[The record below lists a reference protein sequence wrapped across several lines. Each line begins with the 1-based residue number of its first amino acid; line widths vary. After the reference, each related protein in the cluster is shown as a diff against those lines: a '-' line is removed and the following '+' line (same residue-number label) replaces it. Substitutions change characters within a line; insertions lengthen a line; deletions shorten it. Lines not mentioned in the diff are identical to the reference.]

1 MIDAEGTEL
10 QPGDI
15 VEWLRAG
22 SLNIPND
29 LHIVTEKQDGG
40 EGIIRVKC
48 ICTDCLED
56 DERPLDIFY
65 FQQTNVRLVER
76 MPTPEYYKHTRSG

>member
-15 VEWLRAG
+15 VEWLMAPVVG
-22 SLNIPND
+22 LSND
-29 LHIVTEKQDGG
+29 LNVVTNKQDGG
-40 EGIIRVKC
+40 EDIIRVKC
-48 ICTDCLED
+48 ICTECLED

-65 FQQTNVRLVER
+65 FKQDRVRLVER
-76 MPTPEYYKHTRSG
+76 MPTPDYYKREG